1 MNFMKKHGA
10 IVCFLLASLIL
21 LGLFHK
27 IVFNANQVSFASGG
41 DGMKSTFGTVYHIK
55 HDSTYWH
62 TKAMNYPFGES
73 VFFTGNQVVLTNT
86 LKLLKA
92 VGWDLSDYALGISNI
107 LILLSFALAALFIY
121 LVFMELGVV
130 YWMAILA
137 SLLIMI
143 LSNQWERLGG
153 HYNLA
158 YAYLIPVI
166 LYLLLRF
173 YRKPSYGLSVIFGVL
188 VILFSAKQLYI
199 AAFILVLWVPFW
211 IFVFFQDRER
221 FGKPL
226 FIISHVL
233 IQFFIPFILFNL
245 FSGMQD
251 PGLDRTAF
259 PWGFYPSR
267 IRLEAV
273 FLPVSLPHGQFL
285 DIKGVFRSSAYV
297 GLLGAV
303 VAVVILFSSVRKLIR
318 KKGFL
323 ALKVSD
329 NPAWN
334 ILFWSGVIS
343 LFIAMGWPFS
353 SGWER
358 LLNYSG
364 PFRQLRAI
372 GRFVFPFYYIMTITS
387 FLYLWRWHQ
396 KSGLRIRH
404 LLLALFLLFAGF
416 ESMMHIRTCPK
427 RYNNPISWHSELY
440 NSSEQNQWYEK
451 YNSADYQAIIPL
463 PYFHIGSENY
473 WHGDRTPVIADAY
486 AASLGT
492 GLPLTAVMLS
502 RTSIKQTLMNLDLIL
517 EPYHNYPILEEF
529 PDQKPLLIL
538 RHKKGG
544 LSEHE
549 HDLISKAELL
559 TENDH
564 LKIYHLTLDSIPGL
578 ISDRQKELSQL
589 AEKQEADPQS
599 MEGDRMDLILRES
612 PGVLYEDFESEPNGV
627 YSSEFSKAQT
637 LFEGVVPD
645 TGKYLVS
652 FWFEGA
658 DRDLWPRTVFWNE
671 LYSED
676 GKKYD
681 YIYTDFFRKMVLRD
695 GSWGLVE
702 YPVHVK
708 EAGSRLKITME
719 NKVITSGEM
728 IIDQVLVRPIHQ
740 THVAWSKGQT
750 WVNNRALIPDP

>member
-1 MNFMKKHGA
+1 MNFIKKHVA
-10 IVCFLLASLIL
+10 ILTFLLASLIL

-27 IVFNANQVSFASGG
+27 IIFSANQVSFASGG

-55 HDSTYWH
+55 HDTDYWF
-62 TKAMNYPFGES
+62 TEAMNHPFGES
-73 VFFTGNQVVLTNT
+73 VFFTGNQVVLTNG
-86 LKLLKA
+86 LKLLKDM
-92 VGWDLSDYALGISNI
+92 GWDLSDYALGISNI

-121 LVFMELGVV
+121 LIFMELGVAS
-130 YWMAILA
+130 WMSILA
-137 SLLIMI
+137 SLIIII

-173 YRKPSYGLSVIFGVL
+173 YRKPGYGLSVIFGIL

-199 AAFILVLWVPFW
+199 AAFIMVLWVPFW
-211 IFVFFQDRER
+211 IFVFFQDRKK

-233 IQFFIPFILFNL
+233 IQFFIPFLLFNL

-285 DIKGVFRSSAYV
+285 DVKGPLRSSAYV
-297 GLLGAV
+297 GLLGTV
-303 VAVVILFSSVRKLIR
+303 VAMIILFTSLWKLVRR
-318 KKGFL
+318 KGFM

-353 SGWER
+353 SGWEH
-358 LLNYSG
+358 LLNYTG
-364 PFRQLRAI
+364 PFRQMRAI
-372 GRFVFPFYYIMTITS
+372 GRFVFPFYYIMCITS
-387 FLYLWRWHQ
+387 FLFLWRWHQ
-396 KSGLRIRH
+396 KSGLRSRH
-404 LLLALFLLFAGF
+404 LLLAVVLLFTAFEAG
-416 ESMMHIRTCPK
+416 MYIRTCPH
-427 RYNNPISWHSELY
+427 RYNNPVSWHSELY
-440 NSSEQNQWYEK
+440 NDGEQNQWYKK
-451 YNSADYQAIIPL
+451 YNSESYQGIIPL

-473 WHGDRTPVIADAY
+473 WHGDRSPVIIDAY

-492 GLPLTAVMLS
+492 GLPLTGVMLS
-502 RTSIKQTLMNLDLIL
+502 RTSIKQTLMNLDLVL
-517 EPYHNYPILEEF
+517 EPYHNFPILEEF
-529 PDQKPLLIL
+529 NDPRPLLIV

-544 LSEHE
+544 LSRAENN
-549 HDLISKAELL
+549 LVSKAELL

-564 LKIYHLTLDSIPGL
+564 LLIYHLSPDSIPGL
-578 ISDRQKELSQL
+578 ISDRQKELSLL
-589 AEKQEADPQS
+589 AGQQMEATEDIDTMQGGS
-599 MEGDRMDLILRES
+599 HAALF
-612 PGVLYEDFESEPNGV
+612 EDFESETDGV
-627 YSSEFSKAQT
+627 YSSEFSKAVT
-637 LFEGVVPD
+637 LFEAVVPD
-645 TGKYLVS
+645 TGKYIVS
-652 FWFEGA
+652 FWFEGTE
-658 DRDLWPRTVFWNE
+658 RDLWPRTVFWNE
-671 LYSED
+671 LYRED
-676 GKKYD
+676 GSKYN

-708 EAGSRLKITME
+708 ALGTRLKIGMK
-719 NKVITSGEM
+719 NKVITGGEM
-728 IIDQVLVRPIHQ
+728 KIDQILVRPANQ
-740 THVAWSKGQT
+740 THVAFSNGQT
-750 WVNNRALIPDP
+750 WVNNRALLTKQ